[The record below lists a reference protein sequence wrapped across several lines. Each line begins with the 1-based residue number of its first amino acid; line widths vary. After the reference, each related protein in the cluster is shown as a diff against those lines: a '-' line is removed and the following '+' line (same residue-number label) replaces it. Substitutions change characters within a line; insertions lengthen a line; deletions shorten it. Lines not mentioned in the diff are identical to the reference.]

1 MIHDIDIIV
10 KDTHYTGY
18 TSSTTERKQTIAN
31 AIDIID
37 ACTDAVR
44 NVSLIYTYDISCGYY
59 VDQLIYSGNMACMT
73 CRSYTDP
80 LDYHKIVAN
89 AANAEVQTGKNET
102 IMKNLQNVIYESGY
116 INA

>member
-10 KDTHYTGY
+10 KDTHYTGD
-18 TSSTTERKQTIAN
+18 TSTTTEYSQTIAN
-31 AIDIID
+31 AIDIVD
-37 ACTDAVR
+37 ACTEAVR
-44 NVSLIYTYDISCGYY
+44 NVSLIHTYDISCGYY
-59 VDQLIYSGNMACMT
+59 VDQLIYSGNMEYMT

-89 AANAEVQTGKNET
+89 AANAKAKKSENET

>member
-1 MIHDIDIIV
+1 MIHDIEIIV
-10 KDTHYTGY
+10 TDTHYIGDT
-18 TSSTTERKQTIAN
+18 STTTEYSQTIAN
-31 AIDIID
+31 AIDIVD
-37 ACTDAVR
+37 ACTEAVR

-59 VDQLIYSGNMACMT
+59 VDQLIYSGNMAYMT

-89 AANAEVQTGKNET
+89 ATNAEVKQPENET

>member
-10 KDTHYTGY
+10 KDTHYIGD
-18 TSSTTERKQTIAN
+18 TSNTTEHKQTIAN

-37 ACTDAVR
+37 VCTDAVR

-59 VDQLIYSGNMACMT
+59 VDQLIYSDNMACMT

-80 LDYHKIVAN
+80 LDYHKIIAN
-89 AANAEVQTGKNET
+89 AANAGAKQSEIAT
-102 IMKNLQNVIYESGY
+102 IMKNLQNI
-116 INA
+116 I